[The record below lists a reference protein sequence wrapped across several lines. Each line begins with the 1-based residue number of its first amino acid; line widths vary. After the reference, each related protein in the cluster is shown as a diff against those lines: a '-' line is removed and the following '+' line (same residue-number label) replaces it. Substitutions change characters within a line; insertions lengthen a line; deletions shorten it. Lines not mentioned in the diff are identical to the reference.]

1 MKRFNSSLQFKV
13 VFGVA
18 VLVLV
23 VLASIIYLNIISQ
36 QKQMK
41 EQFQTSTKI
50 LAEAVYNS
58 ILYPM
63 AIGNSKSIQ
72 QQLAEYANNKNVN
85 VYIFGYDK
93 LITYSSEKD
102 KINTDLLKNTNSP
115 EMTKAINQMLAS
127 GSAPDKAIEEIIDGT
142 HYVSV
147 LWPLTNDKRCH
158 HCHGESRTVLGG
170 ALVEQNSESMFTAL
184 ESVRNK
190 NAFVGF
196 IGSFVILL
204 ALVFMISRLVSRP
217 IHNVI
222 SGLNEMAQSVSET
235 SGEVATISNQIATG
249 TANQAA
255 AIEETSSSLEE
266 MSAMTKQN
274 ADNAF
279 EADKLMKQVEQT
291 THRARESMG
300 RISESMDEISSA
312 SEQTQKIIKSIDEIA
327 FQTNLLALN
336 AAVEAARAGEAGAG
350 FAVVADEVRNLA
362 MRAAEA
368 AKNTAALIGGNVKTI
383 QNGADLTKGMSA
395 EFAEVLSS
403 ITKMSNLVREISAA
417 SRDQAQ
423 GIEQINK
430 AVGEVDKVI
439 QESAINAEQA
449 ATASSRMNDQSG
461 LMISFVG
468 RLQNLIDGDG
478 SDGDGLVDQEAFNQ
492 SPRAEKGNSAHAM
505 VEQKRPVIMPKVRPK
520 AAKQVP
526 HKTGHEPIPVD
537 F

>member
-1 MKRFNSSLQFKV
+1 MKRFNASLQFKV

-23 VLASIIYLNIISQ
+23 VLASIIYLNVISQ

-41 EQFQTSTKI
+41 QQFQTSTKI
-50 LAEAVYNS
+50 LAETVYNS

-63 AIGNSKSIQ
+63 AIGNSKLIKE
-72 QQLAEYANNKNVN
+72 QLAEFSSNRNVH
-85 VYIFGYDK
+85 VYIFGFDK
-93 LITYSSEKD
+93 QITYASEPN
-102 KINTDLLKNTNSP
+102 KIQTDLFKDVDSP
-115 EMTKAINQMLAS
+115 ELVKAVNNMLATGGADS
-127 GSAPDKAIEEIIDGT
+127 AIELQKDGI
-142 HYVSV
+142 HYMSV
-147 LWPLTNDKRCH
+147 LWPLNNDKRCH
-158 HCHGESRTVLGG
+158 HCHGESRAVLGG
-170 ALVEQNSESMFTAL
+170 VLVEQNSESMFTSLA
-184 ESVRNK
+184 SVRNTSTV
-190 NAFVGF
+190 VGLV
-196 IGSFVILL
+196 GSSIILL
-204 ALVFMISRLVSRP
+204 ALVFMISQLVSRP
-217 IHNVI
+217 IRQVI

-235 SGEVATISNQIATG
+235 SGEVASISKQIANG

-274 ADNAF
+274 ADNAV
-279 EADKLMKQVEQT
+279 EADRLMRQVEET

-312 SEQTQKIIKSIDEIA
+312 SEETQKIIKSIDEIA

-362 MRAAEA
+362 LRAAEA
-368 AKNTAALIGGNVKTI
+368 AKNTTVLIGGNVKTI
-383 QNGADLTKGMSA
+383 RNGAVLTRGMSA

-403 ITKMSNLVREISAA
+403 ITKMCNLVSDISAA

-423 GIEQINK
+423 GIEQINT

-449 ATASSRMNDQSG
+449 ATASSRMNDQAG
-461 LMISFVG
+461 VMIGFID
-468 RLQNLIDGDG
+468 RLLKLIEGGTAEGDG
-478 SDGDGLVDQEAFNQ
+478 NGAGELKLNQIRQEG
-492 SPRAEKGNSAHAM
+492 KGNSHALPGW
-505 VEQKRPVIMPKVRPK
+505 KRPAIVEKERTER
-520 AAKQVP
+520 KQLP
-526 HKTGHEPIPVD
+526 GKTERAIPVD